1 MTLDDVVILSDQQVK
16 GIYYDVYNGFWKRY
30 SKAVPSWQSEEWD
43 EIVSFLSADSPPDTG
58 SVGSAGSQEQ
68 ERGKMNNSKKI
79 SVPVC
84 CICQKVINGD
94 AEWIRTKRG
103 TVLYM
108 HKECVRKEKW

>member
-1 MTLDDVVILSDQQVK
+1 MRQID
-16 GIYYDVYNGFWKRY
+16 
-30 SKAVPSWQSEEWD
+30 A
-43 EIVSFLSADSPPDTG
+43 G
-58 SVGSAGSQEQ
+58 SVQPFGG
-68 ERGKMNNSKKI
+68 GNPMNDPKKM

-108 HKECVRKEKW
+108 HRECVRKESNGISTGADAAVRNEK

>member
-1 MTLDDVVILSDQQVK
+1 MRQID
-16 GIYYDVYNGFWKRY
+16 
-30 SKAVPSWQSEEWD
+30 A
-43 EIVSFLSADSPPDTG
+43 G
-58 SVGSAGSQEQ
+58 SVQPFGG
-68 ERGKMNNSKKI
+68 GDPMNDPKKV

-108 HKECVRKEKW
+108 HRECVRKESNGISTGADAAVRNEK

>member
-1 MTLDDVVILSDQQVK
+1 
-16 GIYYDVYNGFWKRY
+16 
-30 SKAVPSWQSEEWD
+30 
-43 EIVSFLSADSPPDTG
+43 
-58 SVGSAGSQEQ
+58 
-68 ERGKMNNSKKI
+68 MNDPKKI

-108 HKECVRKEKW
+108 HKECVRKGKDNNHKTDSNR

>member
-1 MTLDDVVILSDQQVK
+1 
-16 GIYYDVYNGFWKRY
+16 
-30 SKAVPSWQSEEWD
+30 
-43 EIVSFLSADSPPDTG
+43 
-58 SVGSAGSQEQ
+58 
-68 ERGKMNNSKKI
+68 MNDPKKT

-108 HKECVRKEKW
+108 HRECVRKLNKARRLRR

>member
-1 MTLDDVVILSDQQVK
+1 MRQID
-16 GIYYDVYNGFWKRY
+16 
-30 SKAVPSWQSEEWD
+30 A
-43 EIVSFLSADSPPDTG
+43 G
-58 SVGSAGSQEQ
+58 SVQPFGG
-68 ERGKMNNSKKI
+68 GNPMNDPKKI

-108 HKECVRKEKW
+108 HKECVRKGKDNNHKTDSNR

>member
-1 MTLDDVVILSDQQVK
+1 
-16 GIYYDVYNGFWKRY
+16 
-30 SKAVPSWQSEEWD
+30 
-43 EIVSFLSADSPPDTG
+43 
-58 SVGSAGSQEQ
+58 
-68 ERGKMNNSKKI
+68 MNDPKKV

-108 HKECVRKEKW
+108 HRECVRKGKENEKINRKG

>member
-1 MTLDDVVILSDQQVK
+1 
-16 GIYYDVYNGFWKRY
+16 
-30 SKAVPSWQSEEWD
+30 
-43 EIVSFLSADSPPDTG
+43 
-58 SVGSAGSQEQ
+58 
-68 ERGKMNNSKKI
+68 MNDPKKT

-108 HKECVRKEKW
+108 HRESVRKLSKARRLRG

>member
-1 MTLDDVVILSDQQVK
+1 
-16 GIYYDVYNGFWKRY
+16 
-30 SKAVPSWQSEEWD
+30 
-43 EIVSFLSADSPPDTG
+43 
-58 SVGSAGSQEQ
+58 
-68 ERGKMNNSKKI
+68 MNDPKKT

-108 HKECVRKEKW
+108 HRECVRKLSKATYIGDESVDCYTEETNTYTCDVCGKKFTMYGYQAGWRYQTETIDGEATEEEVEERTWEVN

>member
-1 MTLDDVVILSDQQVK
+1 MRQID
-16 GIYYDVYNGFWKRY
+16 
-30 SKAVPSWQSEEWD
+30 A
-43 EIVSFLSADSPPDTG
+43 G
-58 SVGSAGSQEQ
+58 SVQPFGGGNQMNDPK
-68 ERGKMNNSKKI
+68 KM

-108 HKECVRKEKW
+108 HRECVRKESNGISTGADAAVRNEK

>member
-1 MTLDDVVILSDQQVK
+1 
-16 GIYYDVYNGFWKRY
+16 
-30 SKAVPSWQSEEWD
+30 
-43 EIVSFLSADSPPDTG
+43 
-58 SVGSAGSQEQ
+58 
-68 ERGKMNNSKKI
+68 MNDPKKV

-108 HKECVRKEKW
+108 HKECVRKENEKINRKE

>member
-1 MTLDDVVILSDQQVK
+1 
-16 GIYYDVYNGFWKRY
+16 
-30 SKAVPSWQSEEWD
+30 
-43 EIVSFLSADSPPDTG
+43 
-58 SVGSAGSQEQ
+58 
-68 ERGKMNNSKKI
+68 MNDPKKV

-108 HKECVRKEKW
+108 HREWVRKERNGISTGTDAAVRNEK

>member
-1 MTLDDVVILSDQQVK
+1 
-16 GIYYDVYNGFWKRY
+16 
-30 SKAVPSWQSEEWD
+30 
-43 EIVSFLSADSPPDTG
+43 
-58 SVGSAGSQEQ
+58 
-68 ERGKMNNSKKI
+68 MNDPKKT

-108 HKECVRKEKW
+108 HRECVRKLRKARRLRG

>member
-1 MTLDDVVILSDQQVK
+1 
-16 GIYYDVYNGFWKRY
+16 
-30 SKAVPSWQSEEWD
+30 
-43 EIVSFLSADSPPDTG
+43 
-58 SVGSAGSQEQ
+58 
-68 ERGKMNNSKKI
+68 MNDPKKT

-108 HKECVRKEKW
+108 QRECVRKERNGISTGTDAAVRNEK

>member
-1 MTLDDVVILSDQQVK
+1 MRQID
-16 GIYYDVYNGFWKRY
+16 
-30 SKAVPSWQSEEWD
+30 A
-43 EIVSFLSADSPPDTG
+43 G
-58 SVGSAGSQEQ
+58 SVQPFGG
-68 ERGKMNNSKKI
+68 GDPMNDPKKI

-108 HKECVRKEKW
+108 HRECVRKESNGISTGADAAVRNEK

>member
-1 MTLDDVVILSDQQVK
+1 MRQID
-16 GIYYDVYNGFWKRY
+16 
-30 SKAVPSWQSEEWD
+30 A
-43 EIVSFLSADSPPDTG
+43 G
-58 SVGSAGSQEQ
+58 SVQPFGGGNQMNDPK
-68 ERGKMNNSKKI
+68 KM

-108 HKECVRKEKW
+108 HRECVRKETNGISTGADAAVRNEK